1 MSPTDKPL
9 TSATIS
15 KASNLNSQI
24 KHRLRLERRKTNRFA
39 VGHLALGYILSAGS
53 AKLTKTNFNI
63 PAVLVLSIIPDVDL
77 LFPFIGH
84 RGPMHSVVV
93 MLAVFIPFFAV
104 YGKKAVPYFVALVQ
118 HALIGDA
125 ITGGGVQLLWPL
137 TTRLYGAGIP
147 IRSQTNV
154 GIEWIAFLAAVII
167 MFKTRDIT
175 KFFEAHKSNLLLAIP
190 TFTTLLPTLASFP
203 LGVPLWLVPPH
214 IFYTIIFSAAIILA
228 VSAFLKEP

>member
-1 MSPTDKPL
+1 
-9 TSATIS
+9 
-15 KASNLNSQI
+15 
-24 KHRLRLERRKTNRFA
+24 
-39 VGHLALGYILSAGS
+39 
-53 AKLTKTNFNI
+53 
-63 PAVLVLSIIPDVDL
+63 
-77 LFPFIGH
+77 
-84 RGPMHSVVV
+84 
-93 MLAVFIPFFAV
+93 
-104 YGKKAVPYFVALVQ
+104 VALAQ
-118 HALIGDA
+118 HALIGDF
-125 ITGGGVQLLWPL
+125 ITSGAVGVQLFWPL
-137 TTRLYGAGIP
+137 TKQSYGLGIA

-154 GIEWIAFLAAVII
+154 GIEWIVFLAAVII